1 MKAANTMVLGL
12 AVCACVVAARASQ
25 FMTTVP
31 VGDPS
36 NAPDTRYETPGYGAV
51 DYTYAI
57 GKCEVT
63 NEQYAEFLNC
73 VATVGDPGVL
83 YNTNM
88 GGGWND
94 IGGISRSGT
103 GTEGD
108 PWVYAADQ
116 NCGNRPVN
124 YVSWYDV
131 LRFANW
137 LHNGQP
143 AGLQDDSTT
152 EDGAYDMSLGSGV
165 FRKPGA
171 TWVVP
176 SEDEWYKA
184 AYYKG
189 GGTDAGYWNY
199 PTQSDTPPTPESPP
213 GTDMVNG
220 SANYDDPLYNY
231 VDPTC
236 YTTEVGAYDAKPSD
250 SAYGT
255 FDQGGNVWEW
265 NEAWVSDFERGVRGG
280 AFHGSSGGDYLD
292 LHAADRGRLPPA
304 FEGFDVGFR
313 VAWIGPDC
321 DLCVGDNCQHTCL
334 NWDDVSITPDV
345 AYSEEAVTVS
355 LGYEISGTD
364 GDSICVGLVLGTQ
377 CQPFYIGTPGQLGA
391 TGSAAVAFTAPWE
404 PGAYDVKIAVAHVS
418 SESEFCDAVWGGSAD
433 VAVID
438 QLCVTRQE
446 DLNRD
451 GCVNLADL
459 AQLLS
464 RYGWCC
470 E

>member
-1 MKAANTMVLGL
+1 MKGATTMVLGL
-12 AVCACVVAARASQ
+12 AVCACVVGARANQ
-25 FMTTVP
+25 LMTTVP
-31 VGDPS
+31 IGDPG

-57 GKCEVT
+57 GKYEVT
-63 NEQYAEFLNC
+63 NAQYTEFLNA
-73 VATVGDPGVL
+73 VDPEGTNLHLL
-83 YNTNM
+83 YNSDM
-88 GGGWND
+88 SDGWNG
-94 IGGISRSGT
+94 IGGISFSSEAPSG
-103 GTEGD
+103 EKYSVIA
-108 PWVYAADQ
+108 PY
-116 NCGNRPVN
+116 GNRPVN
-124 YVSWYDV
+124 YVSWYDA

-137 LHNGQP
+137 LHNGR
-143 AGLQDDSTT
+143 GSGDT
-152 EDGAYDMSLGSGV
+152 EDGSYDMTQDFTCPVSPV
-165 FRKPGA
+165 RNAGA
-171 TWVVP
+171 TWVLA

-189 GGTDAGYWNY
+189 GGTDAGYWDY
-199 PTQSDTPPTPESPP
+199 PTQSDTAPTPELPP
-213 GTDMVNG
+213 GTDSVNG

-231 VDPTC
+231 VDPNC
-236 YTTEVGAYDAKPSD
+236 YTTEVGAYTYKPSD

-265 NEAWVSDFERGVRGG
+265 NEALVSASERGVRGG
-280 AFHGSSGGDYLD
+280 AFHGSGGVPDID
-292 LHAADRGRLPPA
+292 LHAADRGRLPP
-304 FEGFDVGFR
+304 ECESFDVGFR

-345 AYSEEAVTVS
+345 AYSDEAVTVS
-355 LGYEISGTD
+355 LDYEISGTD
-364 GDSICVGLVLGTQ
+364 GDSITVGLVLGTQ
-377 CQPFYIGTPGQLGA
+377 CQPFYIGTPGQSGA
-391 TGSAAVAFTAPWE
+391 TGSATVAFTAPWE
-404 PGAYDVKIAVAHVS
+404 PGAYDVKIAVAHVG

-433 VAVID
+433 VAVIG